1 MIDLIF
7 KSDERSG
14 GSDIRRKAIPQMRPS
29 VKTMF
34 SKIDTGLDRTNL
46 SSIFSESSKRMLDY
60 DRDEVSA
67 WKRASLGYGCGF

>member
-1 MIDLIF
+1 
-7 KSDERSG
+7 
-14 GSDIRRKAIPQMRPS
+14 MRLS

-60 DRDEVSA
+60 DRDSEVSA

>member
-1 MIDLIF
+1 
-7 KSDERSG
+7 
-14 GSDIRRKAIPQMRPS
+14 MRLS